1 MSVCLFF
8 KAWIGAAF
16 SLGFIFGPLL
26 GALSSHLGTIYAPK
40 SPVAFFIVPAIV
52 SLLLSLINIAI
63 VTQFCPETLPV
74 AKRVRLAA
82 SCSVFSDACVCSSAF
97 QEAKKTTVDDVC
109 NTILPWRLFKFS
121 AIHNVKSVDGSFAE
135 KGHEHQL

>member
-1 MSVCLFF
+1 MNSNDRSCVSVHFL

-26 GALSSHLGTIYAPK
+26 GALSSHLGTVYAPK

-74 AKRVRLAA
+74 AKRVSVAA
-82 SCSVFSDACVCSSAF
+82 SYGYLLTRVSVLLYPGG
-97 QEAKKTTVDDVC
+97 QEDHG
-109 NTILPWRLFKFS
+109 R
-121 AIHNVKSVDGSFAE
+121 
-135 KGHEHQL
+135 